1 MQIDVFSIQKTADD
15 YPQIEQYSKMCSA
28 WANVKNVNKFNST
41 IAKAQ
46 TLGKE
51 SAQKAYDEAYAPH
64 SSGYCVGLDEKGV
77 ELDSMDFAKLLANQT
92 KISFFIGGAYGHSEN
107 FKQKMNKLVSLS
119 RLTLA
124 HKIAKLMLFEQIY
137 RGLSINANH
146 PYHK

>member
-1 MQIDVFSIQKTADD
+1 MQIGVFCIQKGADEFSQVAD
-15 YPQIEQYSKMCSA
+15 YAKMCA
-28 WANVKNVNKFNST
+28 PWASVRNECVFNAA

-46 TLGKE
+46 STNRE
-51 SAQKAYDEAYAPH
+51 IAQKSYEDAFAPH
-64 SSGYCVGLDEKGV
+64 VEGFCVGLDERG
-77 ELDSMDFAKLLANQT
+77 EMLDSEGFAALLKDRA
-92 KISFFIGGAYGHSEN
+92 KVSFFIGGAYGHSES

-124 HKIAKLMLFEQIY
+124 HKIAKLVLFEQIY